1 VTGFVRDARSSDA
14 AFLAQVQVA
23 SWQCTYDG
31 IVDADLLASLT
42 SSEALA
48 EWESRWQEAISNP
61 PTTRHRVLVAVT
73 SGEAREVVGFASIG
87 PATDEDRWPRTD
99 ASLYELRV
107 LPALSRQGHGSRL
120 LHAIASTLVED
131 GFQTVSTWVSSADD
145 ALRQFLESSGWAQ
158 DGARAELDLGVTV
171 QAMRLHARIAE

>member
-14 AFLAQVQVA
+14 PALARVQVA
-23 SWQCTYDG
+23 SWRCSYEP
-31 IVDADLLASLT
+31 IIDADLLTSLT
-42 SSEALA
+42 SSQVLEQ
-48 EWESRWQEAISNP
+48 WESRWLEAITNP

-73 SGEAREVVGFASIG
+73 SSRDLVGFASIG

-107 LPALSRQGHGSRL
+107 LPACARQGHGSRL
-120 LHAIASTLVED
+120 LHAVASTLAQD
-131 GFQTVSTWVSSADD
+131 GFRTASTWVSSADD
-145 ALRQFLESSGWAQ
+145 ALRQFLESSGWAP

-171 QAMRLHARIAE
+171 QAARLHTLIAE